1 MAEMSEE
8 QLASIISSEITDSI
22 NHFDSEYSADRLRAM
37 DMYLGQPI
45 GNEME
50 GRSQVVLTEVADCVD
65 QIMPSLMRIFTAS
78 DKYVRFSPKTAEDV
92 ERADMMTDYVNHIIN
107 SDNDGYKIFYQW
119 FKDALL
125 FRLGI
130 VKFYYDETVLV
141 QEEEY
146 ENLTEDEITLLL
158 QNPDIEI
165 VSREENFGE
174 EFTSQNE
181 VVEVVQSYNLKVKV
195 RKKSGKVKIDNV
207 PPEEFLINKKAKSLE
222 DAYFI
227 AHRTSMTVS
236 DLVSLGYDR
245 DMIEQYVGYE
255 DLDREEEVSKRFGDL
270 ENNNQTEPADPSQKQ
285 VPVYDCVIKTD
296 FDQDGISE
304 LRRVL
309 AIGSN
314 GDKILENEL
323 TTYLPFAVVTPI
335 IMPHRLIGRSIYDL
349 TEDLQV
355 IKSTLMRQY
364 LDSTYLSVMPKIVA
378 VEGQVNLDDLMS
390 STAGSVIRTRSAGAV
405 QPLNSSAGVG
415 REIQPLLEYVDDIKE
430 NRTGMSKAS
439 MGLDAN
445 ALQSSTASAVSA
457 TVQGAQQKIESYART
472 IAETGVKDLF
482 NGSLH
487 LVTLLQQS
495 ARVVRLRNEFVSIDP
510 REGDSE
516 FDVHVNVGLG
526 TADDQ
531 QKIAFLTN
539 IASKQEQILQTLGAE
554 NDILDISKYTKT
566 LREIAEI
573 GGFKDTDS
581 YFNSPREVR
590 AKIEERKAQAQAQA
604 QTQENPALT
613 LELQKLQAD
622 IQAKQVKLEADIQL
636 AREKMLADIE
646 LKKEELLADLELR
659 KLELEG
665 EERLRVVKS
674 VTDGQISTN
683 LPRN

>member
-45 GNEME
+45 GNEIE

-309 AIGSN
+309 AIGSS

-430 NRTGMSKAS
+430 N
-439 MGLDAN
+439 
-445 ALQSSTASAVSA
+445 
-457 TVQGAQQKIESYART
+457 
-472 IAETGVKDLF
+472 
-482 NGSLH
+482 
-487 LVTLLQQS
+487 
-495 ARVVRLRNEFVSIDP
+495 
-510 REGDSE
+510 
-516 FDVHVNVGLG
+516 
-526 TADDQ
+526 
-531 QKIAFLTN
+531 
-539 IASKQEQILQTLGAE
+539 
-554 NDILDISKYTKT
+554 
-566 LREIAEI
+566 
-573 GGFKDTDS
+573 
-581 YFNSPREVR
+581 
-590 AKIEERKAQAQAQA
+590 
-604 QTQENPALT
+604 
-613 LELQKLQAD
+613 
-622 IQAKQVKLEADIQL
+622 
-636 AREKMLADIE
+636 
-646 LKKEELLADLELR
+646 
-659 KLELEG
+659 
-665 EERLRVVKS
+665 
-674 VTDGQISTN
+674 
-683 LPRN
+683 

>member
-8 QLASIISSEITDSI
+8 QLASIISSEITDSM
-22 NHFDSEYSADRLRAM
+22 NHFDTEYSADRLRAM

-45 GNEME
+45 GNEIE

-309 AIGSN
+309 AIGSS

-482 NGSLH
+482 RGILH
-487 LVTLLQQS
+487 LVTLHQQS

>member
-8 QLASIISSEITDSI
+8 QLASIISSEITDSM
-22 NHFDSEYSADRLRAM
+22 NHFDTEYSADRLRAM

-45 GNEME
+45 GNEIE

-309 AIGSN
+309 AIGSS

-482 NGSLH
+482 KGILH
-487 LVTLLQQS
+487 LVRLHQQS

>member
-1 MAEMSEE
+1 MAEMNEE
-8 QLASIISSEITDSI
+8 QLANIVSSEITDSL
-22 NHFDSEYSADRLRAM
+22 NHFDSEYAADRLRAM
-37 DMYLGQPI
+37 DMYLGEPL
-45 GNEME
+45 GNEID

-78 DKYVRFSPKTAEDV
+78 DKYVRFSPRTAEDV
-92 ERADMMTDYVNHIIN
+92 ERADTITDFVNYIIN

-130 VKFYYDETVLV
+130 VKYYYDETTVV
-141 QEEEY
+141 QEKEY
-146 ENLTEDEITLLL
+146 ENLTEEEITLLL

-165 VSREENFGE
+165 ISREENFGE

-207 PPEEFLINKKAKSLE
+207 PPEEFLVNKKAKSLE

-245 DMIEQYVGYE
+245 EEIEAYVGYE
-255 DLDREEEVSKRFGDL
+255 DLDRQEEVSKRFGDL
-270 ENNNQTEPADPSQKQ
+270 ENNNQSEPADPTQKE
-285 VPVYDCVIKTD
+285 VPVYDCVIKCD
-296 FDQDGISE
+296 YDGDGVSE

-309 AIGSN
+309 AIGTN
-314 GDKILENEL
+314 GDKILENEI
-323 TTYLPFAVVTPI
+323 TDYIPFAVVTPI
-335 IMPHRLIGRSIYDL
+335 IMPHRLIGRSIFDL
-349 TEDLQV
+349 TQDLQV

-378 VEGQVNLDDLMS
+378 VEGQVNLDDLMNA
-390 STAGSVIRTRSAGAV
+390 TAGSVIRTRQAGAV
-405 QPLNSSAGVG
+405 QPLSTGGVG
-415 REIQPLLEYVDDIKE
+415 GEILPLLKNLDDIKE

-482 NGSLH
+482 KGILH
-487 LVTLLQQS
+487 LVTAHQQG

-531 QKIAFLTN
+531 QKISFLTN
-539 IASKQEQILQTLGAE
+539 IASKQEQILQSLGAE
-554 NDILDISKYTKT
+554 NAICDISQYSKT

-581 YFNSPREVR
+581 FFNSPTEVR
-590 AKIEERKAQAQAQA
+590 RKIEEARARAEAQAQN
-604 QTQENPALT
+604 QENPALT
-613 LELQKLQAD
+613 LELQKAQAD
-622 IQAKQVKLEADIQL
+622 IEAKQLKLQADIQL
-636 AREKMLADIE
+636 AREKALADIQLE
-646 LKKEELLADLELR
+646 KEKMMAEIELR
-659 KLELEG
+659 RQELEA

-674 VTDGQISTN
+674 ITDGQISTN